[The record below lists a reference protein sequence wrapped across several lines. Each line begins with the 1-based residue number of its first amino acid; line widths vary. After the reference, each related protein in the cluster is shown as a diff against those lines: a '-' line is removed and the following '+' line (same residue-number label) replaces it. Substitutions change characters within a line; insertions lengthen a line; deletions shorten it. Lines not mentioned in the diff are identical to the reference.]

1 MTDAAETQPA
11 PAPTP
16 EPEPEAKVIEDRDD
30 PKDAASELVNAVDL
44 AADLIS
50 GKVRGRDVAK
60 TLLEKVFGSSPKKEE
75 PKATGPTKLTAIEG
89 GAK

>member
-1 MTDAAETQPA
+1 VTDPATTPA
-11 PAPTP
+11 PAPP
-16 EPEPEAKVIEDRDD
+16 SEEPEAKVIEDRPE
-30 PKDAASELVNAVDL
+30 PKDTAGEFVNAIDL

-60 TLLEKVFGSSPKKEE
+60 TMLEKVFGASPKKEE